1 MKNLLTKRQRSLL
14 LAVAEKNGEDNTFS
28 RLIRKLSAEFNI
40 PLSTVRWNLKLLK
53 KVGLIIAG
61 DKNNKGI
68 SVRLTVL
75 GAIAYESLKTEK
87 IGQKMLP
94 KNDKKQSLYRLNNL
108 KKKPAQHGLKYGFTT
123 WQRQKANIKQR

>member
-14 LAVAEKNGEDNTFS
+14 LAVAEKNGEDNTLS

-40 PLSTVRWNLKLLK
+40 PLSTVRWNLKQLK
-53 KVGLIIAG
+53 KAGLIIAG

-68 SVRLTVL
+68 NVRLTAL
-75 GAIAYESLKTEK
+75 GNIAYESLKPEK

-94 KNDKKQSLYRLNNL
+94 KNDKKQSLIRLDNL
-108 KKKPAQHGLKYGFTT
+108 KKKPAQHGLKNGLTT
-123 WQRQKANIKQR
+123 W